1 MRFLTAHCVAG
12 VRGFELANVI
22 FGSVLRKMADIY
34 ADFGTFGD
42 QRLIACEL
50 RKRADAPQPKLGGL
64 RDWVANS
71 RLSSERAK
79 FTIEWRIE
87 RRSGCPSLSSDRAAM
102 FL

>member
-1 MRFLTAHCVAG
+1 METGLPDWGERIRTG
-12 VRGFELANVI
+12 NVI
-22 FGSVLRKMADIY
+22 FGIVLRKIADIY

-42 QRLIACEL
+42 QRLITCEL

-71 RLSSERAK
+71 RPSSERAK

-87 RRSGCPSLSSDRAAM
+87 RRSGCPSPSSDRAAM